1 MLIMVFTWPLSN
13 LSGVY
18 ENISFIS
25 KIESEKTRAS
35 NSQSELFSL
44 ATDWS
49 SGLSVDEVK
58 KGMSSEKKKR
68 LFPQIMS
75 EYLAVHPKAESVPF
89 TWIKSHLAEKYQI
102 ECRSISNFFV
112 GILDEYEL
120 VGGNRNRAV
129 KCKFQREVNRQSKRT

>member
-1 MLIMVFTWPLSN
+1 MLRERILTIHVMLIMVFTWPLSN

-25 KIESEKTRAS
+25 KIESEKTQAV

-68 LFPQIMS
+68 LLPQIMS
-75 EYLAVHPKAESVPF
+75 EYLAVYPTAES
-89 TWIKSHLAEKYQI
+89 ERCY
-102 ECRSISNFFV
+102 
-112 GILDEYEL
+112 
-120 VGGNRNRAV
+120 
-129 KCKFQREVNRQSKRT
+129 